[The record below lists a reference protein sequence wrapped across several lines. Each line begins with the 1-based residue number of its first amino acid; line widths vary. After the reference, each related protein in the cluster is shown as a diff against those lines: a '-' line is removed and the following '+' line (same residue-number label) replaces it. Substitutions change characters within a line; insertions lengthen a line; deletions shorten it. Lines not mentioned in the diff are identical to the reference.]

1 MAIKFEDVV
10 DVFRTHPKQDRALVG
25 FRRNFIV
32 VSNLLALVVLLGL
45 LVFSTVANY
54 NQQVAE
60 VNRALD
66 AVVVEKL
73 WEKGYDVTGHEER
86 EDEEPSGKEPKNGIQ
101 IYPDGSG
108 GIRLEDSLATPR
120 NVEEDGIVATITYF
134 CEPGKTPE
142 VEGASAN
149 LSDEVI
155 EQAVGLAVGY
165 AQEDVGHISQGSI
178 GILGLRYAAYIGE
191 EGEVAAVFASGNFIK
206 HSVVSLLVALGVPIL
221 GAQVL
226 LFFASIL
233 LSYVAVRPLEES
245 WKRQRRFVADASH
258 ELKTPLSVIMASNSL
273 MQASPD
279 ATVASQKRWT
289 DTIGSESARM
299 LELVNDMLFLA
310 RSNSVASRA
319 EFETLDFSQLVLG
332 EVLQFESLAFERG
345 VGLSENIMEGIYVRG
360 EAKQL
365 KRLVGILIDNACK
378 YAGSGGEAEVV
389 LLKWDITVVLHVR
402 NNGPNIPEEDLP
414 YIFDRFY
421 RADKARNRQRGGF
434 GLGLAIAKDVV
445 ETHSGTISASNEG
458 EWTCFTVRLPY
469 AVR

>member
-178 GILGLRYAAYIGE
+178 GILGLR
-191 EGEVAAVFASGNFIK
+191 
-206 HSVVSLLVALGVPIL
+206 
-221 GAQVL
+221 
-226 LFFASIL
+226 
-233 LSYVAVRPLEES
+233 
-245 WKRQRRFVADASH
+245 
-258 ELKTPLSVIMASNSL
+258 
-273 MQASPD
+273 
-279 ATVASQKRWT
+279 
-289 DTIGSESARM
+289 
-299 LELVNDMLFLA
+299 
-310 RSNSVASRA
+310 
-319 EFETLDFSQLVLG
+319 
-332 EVLQFESLAFERG
+332 
-345 VGLSENIMEGIYVRG
+345 
-360 EAKQL
+360 
-365 KRLVGILIDNACK
+365 
-378 YAGSGGEAEVV
+378 
-389 LLKWDITVVLHVR
+389 
-402 NNGPNIPEEDLP
+402 
-414 YIFDRFY
+414 
-421 RADKARNRQRGGF
+421 
-434 GLGLAIAKDVV
+434 
-445 ETHSGTISASNEG
+445 
-458 EWTCFTVRLPY
+458 
-469 AVR
+469 

>member
-1 MAIKFEDVV
+1 MTIDFEDLV
-10 DVFRTHPKQDRALVG
+10 DIFRTHPEQDRVLVG
-25 FRRNFIV
+25 FRRNFIL
-32 VSNLLALVVLLGL
+32 VSNLLAFVVLLGL
-45 LVFSTVANY
+45 MVFSTVANY

-73 WEKGYDVTGHEER
+73 WEKGYDVSGYEAQD
-86 EDEEPSGKEPKNGIQ
+86 DEESEGKSPKNGIQ

-108 GIRLEDSLATPR
+108 GMRLEDSLESPR
-120 NVEEDGIVATITYF
+120 SVEEDGIVATITYF
-134 CEPGKTPE
+134 CEPGGEPE
-142 VEGASAN
+142 IEGASAN
-149 LSDEVI
+149 LSDDVVD
-155 EQAVGLAVGY
+155 QAVDLAVSY
-165 AQEDVGHISQGSI
+165 AQDNVGHVSQGSI
-178 GILGLRYAAYIGE
+178 GILGLRYASFIGE
-191 EGEVAAVFASGNFIK
+191 EGEVVAVFASGNFIK
-206 HSVVSLLVALGVPIL
+206 HSVVSQLFSLGIPVLV
-221 GAQVL
+221 AQVL
-226 LFFASIL
+226 LFFASIV

-245 WKRQRRFVADASH
+245 WERQQRFVADASH

-273 MQASPD
+273 MQAEPD

-289 DTIGSESARM
+289 DTIGDESARM
-299 LELVNDMLFLA
+299 LDLVNDMLFLA

-319 EFETLDFSQLVLG
+319 EFEVLDFSQLVLG

-345 VGLSENIMEGIYVRG
+345 VRLSESIMEGIYVRG

-378 YAGSGGEAEVV
+378 YAGSGREAEVV
-389 LLKWDITVVLHVR
+389 LIKWDITVVLHVR

-445 ETHSGTISASNEG
+445 ETHSGTISAANEG

>member
-1 MAIKFEDVV
+1 MAIKLEDVV

-25 FRRNFIV
+25 FRRNFIAI
-32 VSNLLALVVLLGL
+32 SNLLSFVVLLGL
-45 LVFSTVANY
+45 LIFSTVANY
-54 NQQVAE
+54 NQQVVA

-73 WEKGYDVTGHEER
+73 REKSYDVSGYEVQ
-86 EDEEPSGKEPKNGIQ
+86 DEAESSAEEPKNGIQ

-108 GIRLEDSLATPR
+108 GIRLEDSLESPR
-120 NVEEDGIVATITYF
+120 SVEEDGIVATITYF
-134 CEPGKTPE
+134 CEPGGTPE
-142 VEGASAN
+142 IEGASAN
-149 LSDEVI
+149 LSDDVI
-155 EQAVGLAVGY
+155 EQAVGLVAGY
-165 AQEDVGHISQGSI
+165 TKEDAGRVSQGSI
-178 GILGLRYAAYIGE
+178 GILGLRYAAYFGE
-191 EGEVAAVFASGNFIK
+191 GGEFVVVFASGNFVK
-206 HSVVSLLVALGVPIL
+206 HSVVSLLFALGVPIL
-221 GAQVL
+221 AVQVL
-226 LFFASIL
+226 IFFASIL
-233 LSYVAVRPLEES
+233 LSYAAVRPLEES
-245 WKRQRRFVADASH
+245 WKRQQRFVADASH

-289 DTIGSESARM
+289 DTIGNESARM

-421 RADKARNRQRGGF
+421 RADKARNRQQGGF

-445 ETHSGTISASNEG
+445 ETHSGTIGASNEG